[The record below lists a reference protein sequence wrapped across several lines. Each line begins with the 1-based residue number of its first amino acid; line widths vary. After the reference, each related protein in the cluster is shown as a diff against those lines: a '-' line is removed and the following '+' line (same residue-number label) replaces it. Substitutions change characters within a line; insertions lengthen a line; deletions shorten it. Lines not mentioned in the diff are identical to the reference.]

1 MKKFADVRV
10 LTVCAMLLAVATVFG
25 YFKIPLSEVVEI
37 RLQFLPVACSGML
50 FGVPAGAVV
59 GGLADILCYI
69 VKPTGPFFPGFTVSS
84 IIQGAIYGLLLYD
97 KPVTVKRVILAQLID
112 TVIISIV
119 LTTLWL
125 KLLYG
130 NAFMALFSV
139 RLIKSAVMFPINTVL
154 LMGVLKPAG
163 AAGKKIFKKI

>member
-1 MKKFADVRV
+1 M
-10 LTVCAMLLAVATVFG
+10 
-25 YFKIPLSEVVEI
+25 
-37 RLQFLPVACSGML
+37 
-50 FGVPAGAVV
+50 
-59 GGLADILCYI
+59 
-69 VKPTGPFFPGFTVSS
+69 
-84 IIQGAIYGLLLYD
+84 
-97 KPVTVKRVILAQLID
+97 D